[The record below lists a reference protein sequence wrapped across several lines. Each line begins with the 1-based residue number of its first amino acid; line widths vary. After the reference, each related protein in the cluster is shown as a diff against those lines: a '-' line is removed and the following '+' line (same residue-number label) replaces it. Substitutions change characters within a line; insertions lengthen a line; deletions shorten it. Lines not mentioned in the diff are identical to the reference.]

1 MLQGKMHR
9 QIIPKKCSKFER
21 VNTISMLWTTKRWM
35 QVKRTCDDVYKTLL
49 LLIQVEVYALM
60 ITNSLSD
67 ISPYRLQCSP
77 SSP

>member
-9 QIIPKKCSKFER
+9 QIIPKRCSKFER
-21 VNTISMLWTTKRWM
+21 VNPISMLWTTKRCM
-35 QVKRTCDDVYKTLL
+35 HVKRTCVNAYRTLV

-60 ITNSLSD
+60 ITSSLSD

-77 SSP
+77 SSS